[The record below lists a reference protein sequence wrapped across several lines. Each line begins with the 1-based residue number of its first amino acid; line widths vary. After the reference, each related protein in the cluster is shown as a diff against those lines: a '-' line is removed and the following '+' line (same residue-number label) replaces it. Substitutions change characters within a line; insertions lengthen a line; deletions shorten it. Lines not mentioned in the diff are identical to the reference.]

1 MVDRSRIDAESRVPL
16 DALLEAIPGG
26 FNAIADIV
34 QRREVVAGLQE
45 AVAAAVPPNDRV
57 TREDRRISGPDGAPD
72 TRVRIY
78 RPKDAKGTL
87 PGIFYI
93 HGGGLVLGSIE
104 GEDAP
109 ASLLC
114 ERVGAVVVSCAYRL
128 APENPYPAQVDDCY
142 AGLTWMARH
151 AEELDFDSNRLA
163 IYGASAGG
171 ALCLAMA
178 MMARDRGYPT
188 VSYMMPI
195 FPMLDDRNVTPS
207 SHEIT
212 DVGIWDREGNIQAWA
227 WYLGGKKADA
237 YAAGSRA
244 TDLSGLPPAYIGVG
258 ELDLFRDED
267 IEFATRLMQAGV
279 PTELHVYPGHY
290 HASEV
295 FAPDAELSQRLWN
308 GRVDA
313 LRRALH

>member
-34 QRREVVAGLQE
+34 QRREVVAGLQA

-57 TREDRRISGPDGAPD
+57 TREDRRIPGPDGAPD
-72 TRVRIY
+72 TFVRIY
-78 RPKDAKGTL
+78 RPKDVQGTL

-93 HGGGLVLGSIE
+93 HGGGFVLGSID
-104 GEDAP
+104 GEDAA

-114 ERVGAVVVSCAYRL
+114 ERVGAVVVSCEYRL

-151 AEELDFDSNRLA
+151 ADELDFDINRLA

-178 MMARDRGYPT
+178 MMARDRGYPA

-212 DVGIWDREGNIQAWA
+212 DVGIWDRAGNIQAWA

-237 YAAGSRA
+237 YAAGARA

-308 GRVDA
+308 GRIDA

>member
-1 MVDRSRIDAESRVPL
+1 
-16 DALLEAIPGG
+16 
-26 FNAIADIV
+26 
-34 QRREVVAGLQE
+34 
-45 AVAAAVPPNDRV
+45 
-57 TREDRRISGPDGAPD
+57 
-72 TRVRIY
+72 
-78 RPKDAKGTL
+78 
-87 PGIFYI
+87 
-93 HGGGLVLGSIE
+93 
-104 GEDAP
+104 
-109 ASLLC
+109 
-114 ERVGAVVVSCAYRL
+114 
-128 APENPYPAQVDDCY
+128 
-142 AGLTWMARH
+142 MARH
-151 AEELDFDSNRLA
+151 AEELDFDINRLA

-178 MMARDRGYPT
+178 MMARDRGYPA

-212 DVGIWDREGNIQAWA
+212 DVGIWDRAGNIQAWA

-237 YAAGSRA
+237 YAAGARA

-308 GRVDA
+308 GRIDA